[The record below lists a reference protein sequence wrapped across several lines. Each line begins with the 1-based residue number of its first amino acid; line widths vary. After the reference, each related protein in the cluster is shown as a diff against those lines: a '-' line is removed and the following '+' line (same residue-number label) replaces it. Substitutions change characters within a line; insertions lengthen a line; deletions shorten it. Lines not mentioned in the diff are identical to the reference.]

1 MNNRKNFLIL
11 LMLLPLAGFVLAF
24 LLFPSQIP
32 MHYGISGVVERVGSV
47 FEMLIFFAF
56 SLILGGIGLTIIK
69 YTDTTSKAWL
79 CAMLPLAVVNLA
91 FVYVL
96 AITWYTLQGM
106 QPISLIRY
114 GCMLFGLL
122 MVGIGF
128 MFHKSKL
135 NSGNGLR
142 THWSLKNEAAWS
154 ITQRWSG
161 ILFVLGGL
169 MIFVE
174 AILFIEDIQ
183 MLTIACLTFV
193 LCYALCVFSSWR
205 AAKRVRF

>member
-11 LMLLPLAGFVLAF
+11 LMFLPLAGFVLAF

-32 MHYGISGVVERVGSV
+32 MHYGISGGVDRVGSV

-56 SLILGGIGLTIIK
+56 SLILGGIGLAIVK
-69 YTDTTSKAWL
+69 YTEPVSKAWL
-79 CAMLPLAVVNLA
+79 CALLPLAVVNLA
-91 FVYVL
+91 FIYVL
-96 AITWYTLQGM
+96 ATTWYTLQGM

-114 GCMLFGLL
+114 CCMLFGLL

-169 MIFVE
+169 IIFTE
-174 AILFIEDIQ
+174 AVLLIEDIQ

>member
-11 LMLLPLAGFVLAF
+11 LMFLPLAGFVLAF

-32 MHYGISGVVERVGSV
+32 MHYGISGGVDRVGSV

-96 AITWYTLQGM
+96 ATTWYILQGM

>member
-1 MNNRKNFLIL
+1 MNYRKNCLIL
-11 LMLLPLAGFVLAF
+11 FMLLPLAGFGLAF

-32 MHYGISGVVERVGSV
+32 MHYDLTGIADRIGSV
-47 FEMLIFFAF
+47 FEYLIFFAF
-56 SLILGGIGLTIIK
+56 SLILGGIGLAIVK
-69 YTDTTSKAWL
+69 YTEPVSKAWL
-79 CAMLPLAVVNLA
+79 CAFLPLIAVNLV

-96 AITWYTLQGM
+96 AYTGYTLQGV

-122 MVGIGF
+122 MAGIGF

-161 ILFVLGGL
+161 ILFVIGGL
-169 MIFVE
+169 VIFAE
-174 AILFIEDIQ
+174 AVLLIDDMQLI
-183 MLTIACLTFV
+183 TAACLSFV
-193 LCYALCVFSSWR
+193 LCYALCIFSSWR

>member
-1 MNNRKNFLIL
+1 MNYRKNFLTL

-32 MHYGISGVVERVGSV
+32 MHYSLSGVADRIGSV
-47 FEMLIFFAF
+47 FELLLFFAF
-56 SLILGGIGLTIIK
+56 SLILGGIGLAIVK
-69 YTDTTSKAWL
+69 YTESTSKAWY
-79 CAMLPLAVVNLA
+79 CALFPLAIVNLA

-96 AITWYTLQGM
+96 AYTWYTLQEL

-114 GCMLFGLL
+114 GCMLFGVL
-122 MVGIGF
+122 MIGIGF

-142 THWSLKNEAAWS
+142 THWSLKNEAVWS

-169 MIFVE
+169 IIFVE
-174 AILFIEDIQ
+174 AVLLIEDIQ
-183 MLTIACLTFV
+183 LLSIACLTFV
-193 LCYALCVFSSWR
+193 LCYALCVLSSWR

>member
-1 MNNRKNFLIL
+1 MNNRKNILIL
-11 LMLLPLAGFVLAF
+11 LMILPLVGFVLAF

-32 MHYGISGVVERVGSV
+32 MHYDLTGTVDRVGSV

-56 SLILGGIGLTIIK
+56 ALILGGIGLAIVK
-69 YTDTTSKAWL
+69 YTEPISKAWL
-79 CAMLPLAVVNLA
+79 CALLPLAVVNLA
-91 FVYVL
+91 FIYVL
-96 AITWYTLQGM
+96 ATTWYTLEGL
-106 QPISLIRY
+106 QPITLIRY

-122 MVGIGF
+122 MVWIGF

-169 MIFVE
+169 TIFVE
-174 AILFIEDIQ
+174 AILLIEDMQI
-183 MLTIACLTFV
+183 LPIAILTFV